1 MVIFILSKLNG
12 VIKINRRLD
21 KSKLHP
27 TQILVLGFATVIL
40 IGALLLNLP
49 IASKSGESIGF
60 INALFTATSAVCV
73 TGLVVVDT
81 GTYWTT
87 FGQVVILLLIQIG
100 GLGFMTMGTLFA
112 LIIGKK
118 ITLKERLV
126 MQEALNQFSVSGVVR
141 LAKYILITTF
151 TIEGI
156 GALLLSI
163 RFIPLYG
170 FGKGVGYSI
179 FHAIS
184 AFCNAG
190 FDLIG
195 KSRSLT
201 PFASDPLIN
210 IVVMALIVLGG
221 IGFVVILEVLQK
233 RRFARLSLHSK
244 LAISITGILL
254 FLGFIVILI
263 LEFNNPYT
271 MKDLSAEGKLLSA
284 MFHSVTPRTA
294 GFNTLPTDKL
304 TIASI
309 FFTIV
314 LMFIG
319 GSSAGT
325 AGGVKITTAGVVA
338 ATIVSVIKGN
348 DDTEM
353 FGRRV
358 ARDIIN
364 RSLAIIGLSMGLVVV
379 VTMLLSITESSH
391 SFIEI
396 FFETVSA
403 FGTVGLSLGITS
415 SLTSIGKIIISLTMF
430 AGRVGPLTI
439 FLALAQRK
447 QHHKGIVRYPE
458 EKVIVG

>member
-1 MVIFILSKLNG
+1 LYFNRKKLNG
-12 VIKINRRLD
+12 VIKINKILD

-49 IASKSGESIGF
+49 IASKSGESVGF

-112 LIIGKK
+112 LIVGKK

-126 MQEALNQFSVSGVVR
+126 MQEALNQFNVAGVVR

-170 FGKGVGYSI
+170 FWKGVGYSI

-195 KSRSLT
+195 KFRSLT
-201 PFASDPLIN
+201 PFVNDPLIN
-210 IVVMALIVLGG
+210 IVVMALIILGG

-244 LAISITGILL
+244 LAITITAMLL
-254 FLGFIVILI
+254 SLGFVVIFI

-271 MKDLSAEGKLLSA
+271 MKDLPIGGKLLSA

-304 TIASI
+304 TVASI

-348 DDTEM
+348 DDTEI

-379 VTMLLSITESSH
+379 VTMVLSITEGSH

-396 FFETVSA
+396 FSETISA
-403 FGTVGLSLGITS
+403 FGTVGLSLGITP
-415 SLTSIGKIIISLTMF
+415 SLSSIGKIIISLTMF

-447 QHHKGIVRYPE
+447 QQHKGIVRYPE

>member
-1 MVIFILSKLNG
+1 
-12 VIKINRRLD
+12 
-21 KSKLHP
+21 
-27 TQILVLGFATVIL
+27 
-40 IGALLLNLP
+40 
-49 IASKSGESIGF
+49 
-60 INALFTATSAVCV
+60 
-73 TGLVVVDT
+73 
-81 GTYWTT
+81 
-87 FGQVVILLLIQIG
+87 
-100 GLGFMTMGTLFA
+100 
-112 LIIGKK
+112 
-118 ITLKERLV
+118 
-126 MQEALNQFSVSGVVR
+126 MQEALNQFNVAGVVR

-170 FGKGVGYSI
+170 FWKGVGYSI

-195 KSRSLT
+195 KFRSLT
-201 PFASDPLIN
+201 PFVNDPLIN
-210 IVVMALIVLGG
+210 IVVMALIILGG

-244 LAISITGILL
+244 LAITITAMLL
-254 FLGFIVILI
+254 SLGFVVIFI

-271 MKDLSAEGKLLSA
+271 MKDLPIGGKLLSA

-304 TIASI
+304 TVASI

-348 DDTEM
+348 DDTEI

-379 VTMLLSITESSH
+379 VTMVLSITEGSH

-396 FFETVSA
+396 FFETISA
-403 FGTVGLSLGITS
+403 FGTVGLSLGITP
-415 SLTSIGKIIISLTMF
+415 SLSSIGKIIISLTMF